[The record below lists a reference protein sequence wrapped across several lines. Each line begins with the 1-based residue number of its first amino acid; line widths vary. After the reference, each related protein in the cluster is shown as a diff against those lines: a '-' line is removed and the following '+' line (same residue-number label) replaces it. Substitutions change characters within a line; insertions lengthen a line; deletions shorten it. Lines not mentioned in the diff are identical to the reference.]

1 MARKR
6 VTQGKTIED
15 LLKIDMAALQ
25 DYTISEQREIVS
37 RLASAANK
45 RLKGLESKGIETPAT
60 IKLKMSG
67 GKISVRGKSE
77 EDLFIELYRA
87 RQFLRSKTSTRAGW
101 KNVEK
106 GVKKATKLQRYRY
119 IYYLCS
125 EAT

>member
-87 RQFLRSKTSTRAGW
+87 RPVQRRAHLFEHHQQC
-101 KNVEK
+101 V
-106 GVKKATKLQRYRY
+106 
-119 IYYLCS
+119 
-125 EAT
+125 